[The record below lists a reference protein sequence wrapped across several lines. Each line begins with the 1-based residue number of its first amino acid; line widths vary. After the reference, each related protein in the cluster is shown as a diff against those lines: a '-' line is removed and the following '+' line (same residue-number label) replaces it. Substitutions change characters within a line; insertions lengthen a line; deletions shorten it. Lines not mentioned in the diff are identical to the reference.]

1 MNNQIDSSSHAMGG
15 GSAPNADQEK
25 LNMQDKVNEF
35 MNNSEIK
42 KRIRSLPGRGIRLN
56 LDIDEIRSF
65 DPKLS
70 KYIVKN
76 PIEAIKMFEDELNQ
90 SIRALEQEE
99 KSEKTQAQ
107 NSDINFPHKMT
118 TYYVNLKGN
127 IGRNYV
133 TPRGL
138 KSNLVNE
145 LVQVQGIVTRITF
158 VRPRIQTS
166 VHYCEATKRGL
177 IKHYNDKYNLAE

>member
-1 MNNQIDSSSHAMGG
+1 
-15 GSAPNADQEK
+15 
-25 LNMQDKVNEF
+25 
-35 MNNSEIK
+35 
-42 KRIRSLPGRGIRLN
+42 
-56 LDIDEIRSF
+56 
-65 DPKLS
+65 
-70 KYIVKN
+70 
-76 PIEAIKMFEDELNQ
+76 MFEDELNQ

-107 NSDINFPHKMT
+107 SSDINFPKKIT

-145 LVQVQGIVTRITF
+145 LVQVQGIVTKITF